1 MPAFPRHVLVWRN
14 APGFLQRQLAFTLNQ
29 HAEQVF
35 FQHIQA
41 QVMLRINQQFQM
53 IR

>member
-1 MPAFPRHVLVWRN
+1 MLGAV
-14 APGFLQRQLAFTLNQ
+14 QRQLAFTLDQ
-29 HAEQVF
+29 HAEQIL

-41 QVMLRINQQFQM
+41 QTVLVIHQQFQM